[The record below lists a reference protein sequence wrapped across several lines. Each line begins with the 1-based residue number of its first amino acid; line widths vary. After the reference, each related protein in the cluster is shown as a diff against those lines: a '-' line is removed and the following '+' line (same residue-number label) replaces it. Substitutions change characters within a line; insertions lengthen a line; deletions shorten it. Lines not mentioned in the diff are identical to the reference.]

1 MDGSLHWTAPKERH
15 SEHGT
20 PEDWTTSSSKK
31 LHVQQIFS
39 FEKLDA
45 LQVLWG
51 WLAGHL
57 DQKIFL
63 RRIGLL
69 LYSRSDP
76 FPLTVPRWRWGI
88 RILQGKGSLPLGNN
102 PRPGGS
108 IKILSWAPIGSSS
121 LKTTSELLIVH
132 FIPTIIIFPKSSARS
147 KKSER
152 TKGRLIC
159 LTLAF

>member
-1 MDGSLHWTAPKERH
+1 MEACTGQHPKKDILSMGHLRT
-15 SEHGT
+15 GLQAALR
-20 PEDWTTSSSKK
+20 SST
-31 LHVQQIFS
+31 FNRS
-39 FEKLDA
+39 F
-45 LQVLWG
+45 
-51 WLAGHL
+51 LAGHL

-108 IKILSWAPIGSSS
+108 IKILSWALIGSSS
-121 LKTTSELLIVH
+121 LKTTSELLIVP

>member
-1 MDGSLHWTAPKERH
+1 MRGSSRNRTGMSRRICLFIEYRAPH
-15 SEHGT
+15 SAQSSELNL
-20 PEDWTTSSSKK
+20 TTSCSLEESFT
-31 LHVQQIFS
+31 VYCISVIIFLFS
-39 FEKLDA
+39 L
-45 LQVLWG
+45 LQ
-51 WLAGHL
+51 
-57 DQKIFL
+57 IFL

-121 LKTTSELLIVH
+121 LKTTSEVGKLSLNM
-132 FIPTIIIFPKSSARS
+132 S
-147 KKSER
+147 
-152 TKGRLIC
+152 
-159 LTLAF
+159 